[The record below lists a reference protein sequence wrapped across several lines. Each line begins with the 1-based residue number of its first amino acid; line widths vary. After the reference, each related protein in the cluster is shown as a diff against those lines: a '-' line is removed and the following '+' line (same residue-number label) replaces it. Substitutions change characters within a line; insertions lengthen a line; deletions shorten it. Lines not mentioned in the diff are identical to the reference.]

1 MQQLNIIKSS
11 PLQLLLF
18 YCCCFERVGLEE
30 QNAKE
35 RKRMMK
41 VHGLTISLSPLALR
55 GLSPK
60 VSVKTHR
67 GHRAPGSGWEAMLSI
82 LVVAL
87 LSLHFIEIF
96 RSSVQALFHYFR
108 LKDHTARRKAY

>member
-1 MQQLNIIKSS
+1 M
-11 PLQLLLF
+11 
-18 YCCCFERVGLEE
+18 RVVGLEE

-41 VHGLTISLSPLALR
+41 VRGLTISLSPLALR
-55 GLSPK
+55 GLSLK
-60 VSVKTHR
+60 VSVKTQR
-67 GHRAPGSGWEAMLSI
+67 GHRAPGSGLEVMLSI

-96 RSSVQALFHYFR
+96 RSSVQALFHYFT